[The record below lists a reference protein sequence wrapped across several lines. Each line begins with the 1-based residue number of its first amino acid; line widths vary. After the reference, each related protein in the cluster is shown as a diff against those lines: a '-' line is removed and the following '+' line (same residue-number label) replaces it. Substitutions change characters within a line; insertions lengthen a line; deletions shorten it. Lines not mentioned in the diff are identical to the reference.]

1 MDSFIIKRMVFYYNK
16 GKVSYMVLNLIFLGP
31 PGAGKGSVAQAVSE
45 KHGLVQVSTGDLIRA
60 EVKSGSELG
69 KELSEII
76 NKGDLVSD
84 AQVIQM
90 LEAKLKV
97 LTAQDG
103 FKGIILDGFP
113 RTIPQAEELENILE
127 RIGQK
132 LNGVI
137 NIESDEEAI
146 VKRISSRRTC
156 KSCNK
161 IYNLITNPPAEEGKC
176 ECGGELYQRDDEK
189 EEIVRGR
196 YKVYLEKTEPLIDFY
211 KEKGL
216 LKSYDGN
223 VPLADSISKGIELVE
238 ELL

>member
-1 MDSFIIKRMVFYYNK
+1 MV
-16 GKVSYMVLNLIFLGP
+16 NLIFLGP

-45 KHGLVQVSTGDLIRA
+45 KHGLVQLSTGDLIRA

-69 KELSEII
+69 KELSLVMARGE
-76 NKGDLVSD
+76 LVSD
-84 AQVIQM
+84 AQVIAM
-90 LEAKLKV
+90 LEAKLKA
-97 LTAQDG
+97 LTSEEN

-132 LNGVI
+132 LDGVI

-156 KSCNK
+156 KVCNK
-161 IYNLITNPPAEEGKC
+161 IYNLVTNPPQEEGKC
-176 ECGGELYQRDDEK
+176 ECSGDLYQRDDEK
-189 EEIVRGR
+189 EEIIRSR
-196 YKVYLEKTEPLIDFY
+196 YQVYLEKTEPLINFY

-223 VPLADSISKGIELVE
+223 VPLPDSIKKGIELVE